1 MVIRPQLRHLGI
13 YVHDIERMER
23 FYSAVFGLAVSD
35 RGVVAR
41 LGNRP
46 IVFLS
51 AAPDAHHQLV
61 LIGGRDPAAGPS
73 VVNQISFQLQSLAEL
88 REVHARLQRA
98 GVESLTPIDHGNAW
112 SVYSA
117 DPEGNGL
124 EAYVDSPWHVAQPH
138 GRPLDLSNSDAE
150 IMAAT
155 EAVVRKDATFLE
167 RPDWVGEMK
176 KRLG

>member
-13 YVHDIERMER
+13 YVSDIERMER
-23 FYSAVFGLAVSD
+23 FYSAVFGLVVSD
-35 RGVVAR
+35 RGTVKR
-41 LGNRP
+41 LGNRS

-61 LIGGRDPAAGPS
+61 LIGGKDPAGGPS

-88 REVHARLQRA
+88 REIARRLERA
-98 GVESLTPIDHGNAW
+98 GVSGITPIDHGNAW

-138 GRPLDLSNSDAE
+138 GRPLDLAKTDEE
-150 IMAAT
+150 ILAAT
-155 EAVVRKDATFLE
+155 QAAVRADPTFCDRPSWIDAM
-167 RPDWVGEMK
+167 R
-176 KRLG
+176 KRLA